1 MNYAIVAVIA
11 LAALLMSTSI
21 VLFML
26 QLMWAVAIFFALGAG
41 YLYLRS
47 RSIAWDRIS
56 YKIRLFIYRHL

>member
-1 MNYAIVAVIA
+1 
-11 LAALLMSTSI
+11 
-21 VLFML
+21 ML